1 MGSETEK
8 VPDSYPVKEFQG
20 QLLTLIKDNSPI
32 TYNLLSL
39 KTKRDRKTVG
49 RHLKILKEKG
59 FLHREGPAKGGHW
72 QVRKTMMG
80 VVGDFVKSPRIAT
93 FYNQDMQV
101 ASSGMWT
108 RYSSCRFLFQVK

>member
-8 VPDSYPVKEFQG
+8 VPDSYPVNEFQG
-20 QLLTLIKDNSPI
+20 QLLTLIKDNPHI
-32 TYNLLSL
+32 TYNELSL

-72 QVRKTMMG
+72 QVRK
-80 VVGDFVKSPRIAT
+80 P
-93 FYNQDMQV
+93 
-101 ASSGMWT
+101 
-108 RYSSCRFLFQVK
+108 